1 MKDHVL
7 IALEHET
14 GARQTMHF
22 GVSRRAHQLLPTAA
36 MASGFVFDDETQRWT
51 REPTDAAVDNEI
63 KRTQWGAAG
72 AVVNWWRLKAGETFT
87 PQPPSQTTNVVA
99 LQPVCDDD
107 SDLPRF
113 LQAPSDPE
121 QPAIAPEM
129 LSREAEFT
137 QRATEVVEA
146 ARQSIEAS
154 RSDNSRITALEQQV
168 TKIQDILVNLA
179 ERWGKQ

>member
-36 MASGFVFDDETQRWT
+36 IASGFVFDDETQLWT
-51 REPTDAAVDNEI
+51 REPTDAAIDTEI

-72 AVVNWWRLKAGETFT
+72 AVVNWWRLKAGEL
-87 PQPPSQTTNVVA
+87 PPRPERGTDNVV
-99 LQPVCDDD
+99 
-107 SDLPRF
+107 DLPRF
-113 LQAPSDPE
+113 LQAPSDPA

-129 LSREAEFT
+129 LAREAEFT